1 MGVQKNMYLHTYI
14 FFTKKVFM
22 WRNKWI
28 YIIGIDIILGIVLF
42 SAGYFQELAFLY
54 FTFYAMCVSG
64 ILGILFLFFRRIRNI
79 GYALL
84 INLLII
90 PFVFSAIL
98 VIGPGCKSTCYRLIG
113 NDSDDIVYDIN
124 HKDYKYEL
132 IMHGEEFYKAQVIK
146 DSVLYK
152 NRFDINPINK
162 VSSQIRIYGNYNQI
176 GTNRYMLIRRI
187 PGYED
192 YSYQREHGTFLIK
205 DTLLLSNDTLY
216 GFYREPVLA
225 RKRN

>member
-1 MGVQKNMYLHTYI
+1 
-14 FFTKKVFM
+14 M

-42 SAGYFQELAFLY
+42 SAGYFQELAFLF
-54 FTFYAMCVSG
+54 FTFYAMCASG
-64 ILGILFLFFRRIRNI
+64 ILGILFLFFKRIRNI

-84 INLLII
+84 INLLIL
-90 PFVFSAIL
+90 PFLFMAIL
-98 VIGPGCKSTCYRLIG
+98 VFGPDWQILGIDY
-113 NDSDDIVYDIN
+113 DSDDIVYDIN
-124 HKDYKYEL
+124 HKGHKYEL

>member
-1 MGVQKNMYLHTYI
+1 MYLHTYI

-42 SAGYFQELAFLY
+42 SAGYFQELAFLF
-54 FTFYAMCVSG
+54 FTFYAMCASG
-64 ILGILFLFFRRIRNI
+64 ILGILFLFFKRIRNI

-84 INLLII
+84 INLLIL
-90 PFVFSAIL
+90 PFLFMAIL
-98 VIGPGCKSTCYRLIG
+98 VFGPDWQILGIDY
-113 NDSDDIVYDIN
+113 DSDDIVYDIN
-124 HKDYKYEL
+124 HKGYKYEL
-132 IMHGEEFYKAQVIK
+132 IIHGDNMIK
-146 DSVLYK
+146 DK
-152 NRFDINPINK
+152 NSFDINPINK
-162 VSSQIRIYGNYNQI
+162 VSSEIRIYGNYRQI
-176 GTNRYMLIRRI
+176 GTNRYMLIRII

-192 YSYQREHGTFLIK
+192 YSYQKEHGTFLLK

-216 GFYREPVLA
+216 YFYRDPVVV

>member
-1 MGVQKNMYLHTYI
+1 MYGCAKKHVFAHLY

-42 SAGYFQELAFLY
+42 SAGYFQELAFLF
-54 FTFYAMCVSG
+54 FTFYAMCASG
-64 ILGILFLFFRRIRNI
+64 ILGILFLFFKRIRNI

-84 INLLII
+84 INLLIL
-90 PFVFSAIL
+90 PFLFMAIL
-98 VIGPGCKSTCYRLIG
+98 FFGPDWQILGIDY
-113 NDSDDIVYDIN
+113 DSDDIVYDIN
-124 HKDYKYEL
+124 HKGYKYEL
-132 IMHGEEFYKAQVIK
+132 VMHGEEYNKVHWAI

>member
-1 MGVQKNMYLHTYI
+1 
-14 FFTKKVFM
+14 M
-22 WRNKWI
+22 WNKWV
-28 YIIGIDIILGIVLF
+28 YIIGVDIILGIVLF
-42 SAGYFQELAFLY
+42 SNGYFQELAFLY
-54 FTFYAMCVSG
+54 FTFYAICVSC
-64 ILGILFLFFRRIRNI
+64 ILGIIFLFFKKKRNI

-84 INLLII
+84 VNLLII
-90 PFVFSAIL
+90 PFVFLAL
-98 VIGPGCKSTCYRLIG
+98 LAIGPGCKSTWHRLIG
-113 NDSDDIVYDIN
+113 DDSDDIVYDIN
-124 HKDYKYEL
+124 HKGHKYEL

-162 VSSQIRIYGNYNQI
+162 VSSQIRIYGNYKQI

-192 YSYQREHGTFLIK
+192 YSYQREHGIFLIK

-225 RKRN
+225 RKEIDL

>member
-1 MGVQKNMYLHTYI
+1 
-14 FFTKKVFM
+14 M

-42 SAGYFQELAFLY
+42 SAGYFQELAFLF
-54 FTFYAMCVSG
+54 FTFYAMCASG
-64 ILGILFLFFRRIRNI
+64 ILGILFLFFKRIRNI

-84 INLLII
+84 INLLIL
-90 PFVFSAIL
+90 PFLFMAIL
-98 VIGPGCKSTCYRLIG
+98 VFGPDWQILGIDY
-113 NDSDDIVYDIN
+113 DSDDIVYD
-124 HKDYKYEL
+124 
-132 IMHGEEFYKAQVIK
+132 EEYNKVHWAI